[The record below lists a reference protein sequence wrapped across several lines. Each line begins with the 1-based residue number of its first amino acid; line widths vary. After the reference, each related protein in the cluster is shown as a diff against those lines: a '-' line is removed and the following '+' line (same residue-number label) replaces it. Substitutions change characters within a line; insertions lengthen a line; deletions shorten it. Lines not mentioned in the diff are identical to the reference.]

1 MDVWNGT
8 NPSYFVL
15 LGLTDDPTL
24 QLFLFVLFLVFY
36 VITFLANIGIMVTIR
51 ADSHLHTPMYFFI
64 NNLSFLD
71 LCYSTIITPKTLAT
85 FLSVTKRITFVECL
99 MQMYLFG
106 ASVSLECFLLG
117 IMAYD
122 RYVAI
127 CNPLLYMMIMK
138 KRFCRQLVGFAY
150 LGGYLNATIHTSCTF
165 QLPFCKT
172 NKIDHYY
179 CDVPP
184 LLKLSCIDTTMNELV
199 MFIFG
204 GIAEMSS
211 LTIIIVSYSYII
223 SAIWKIHSQ
232 QGRKK
237 AFSTCTSHLVT
248 VSIFYSTIVFMYLR
262 PSSSYAMSQDRIAS
276 VFYTVIIPMLN
287 PLIYSLRNK
296 EVTRA
301 FVKIKKTFIPNLLW
315 YART

>member
-1 MDVWNGT
+1 MSMLNST
-8 NPSYFVL
+8 KPSYFVL
-15 LGLTDDPTL
+15 SGLTDDPKL
-24 QLFLFVLFLVFY
+24 QIFLFSLFLTFYIVTLV
-36 VITFLANIGIMVTIR
+36 ANIGIMVTIR
-51 ADSHLHTPMYFFI
+51 GDSRLQTPMYFFI

-85 FLSVTKRITFVECL
+85 FLSVTKTISFGECI

-127 CNPLLYMMIMK
+127 CNPLLYTIVMK
-138 KRFCRQLVGFAY
+138 KSFCRRLLGLAY
-150 LGGYLNATIHTSCTF
+150 LGGYVNASIHTSCTF
-165 QLPFCKT
+165 QLPFCRN
-172 NKIDHYY
+172 NKIDHFY

-184 LLKLSCIDTTMNELV
+184 LLKLSCVDTTVNELV

-204 GIAEMSS
+204 GLAEISS
-211 LTIIIVSYSYII
+211 LTTIVVSYSYII
-223 SAIWKIHSQ
+223 SSILNINSLK
-232 QGRKK
+232 GRKK
-237 AFSTCTSHLVT
+237 AFSTCTSQLMT
-248 VSIFYSTIVFMYLR
+248 VGLFYSTIVFMYLR

-296 EVTRA
+296 DVTRA
-301 FVKIKKTFIPNLLW
+301 FRTIIEKYRLKLLLL
-315 YART
+315 

>member
-1 MDVWNGT
+1 MEDMRILNST

-15 LGLTDDPTL
+15 SGLSDDP
-24 QLFLFVLFLVFY
+24 QLEILLFVLFLIFY
-36 VITFLANIGIMVTIR
+36 IITLLANIGIMLTISG
-51 ADSHLHTPMYFFI
+51 DSQLHTPMYFFI
-64 NNLSFLD
+64 KNLSFLD

-85 FLSVTKRITFVECL
+85 FLSATKTISLIQCA

-122 RYVAI
+122 RYVAV
-127 CNPLLYMMIMK
+127 CNPLLYMIIMK
-138 KRFCRQLVGFAY
+138 TRFCRQLVGFAY
-150 LGGYLNATIHTSCTF
+150 LGGYLNASIHTSCTF
-165 QLPFCKT
+165 QLPFCRS
-172 NKIDHYY
+172 NKIDHFY

-184 LLKLSCIDTTMNELV
+184 LLKLSCIDTTVNELV

-204 GIAEMSS
+204 GLAEISS
-211 LTIIIVSYSYII
+211 LTTIIVSYSYII
-223 SAIWKIHSQ
+223 STILNINSQ

-237 AFSTCTSHLVT
+237 AFSTCTSHLMT
-248 VSIFYSTIVFMYLR
+248 VGLFYSTIVFMYLR
-262 PSSSYAMSQDRIAS
+262 PSSSYAMSQDKIAS
-276 VFYTVIIPMLN
+276 VFYTVIIPMIN

-301 FVKIKKTFIPNLLW
+301 FIKIRDKYRLKLIL
-315 YART
+315 

>member
-1 MDVWNGT
+1 MGILNAT

-15 LGLTDDPTL
+15 LGLTDDPKLQTL
-24 QLFLFVLFLVFY
+24 LFALFLIFYMVTMLV
-36 VITFLANIGIMVTIR
+36 NIGIMVTINV
-51 ADSHLHTPMYFFI
+51 DSRLHTPMYFFI

-85 FLSVTKRITFVECL
+85 FLSTTKTISFVECIT
-99 MQMYLFG
+99 QMYLFG

-127 CNPLLYMMIMK
+127 CNPLLYMIVMK
-138 KRFCRQLVGFAY
+138 KSYCRQLVGFAY
-150 LGGYLNATIHTSCTF
+150 LGGYLNASIHTSFTF
-165 QLPFCKT
+165 QLPFCKS
-172 NKIDHYY
+172 NRIDHFY

-184 LLKLSCIDTTMNELV
+184 LLKLSCIDTTVNELV

-204 GIAEMSS
+204 GLTEISS
-211 LTIIIVSYSYII
+211 LTTIIVSYSYII
-223 SAIWKIHSQ
+223 STILNINSK

-237 AFSTCTSHLVT
+237 AFSTCTSHLMIVG
-248 VSIFYSTIVFMYLR
+248 IFYSTIVFMYLR

-276 VFYTVIIPMLN
+276 VFYTVIIPMVN

-301 FVKIKKTFIPNLLW
+301 LMRIREKCKLRLLLL
-315 YART
+315 

>member
-1 MDVWNGT
+1 MDVWNST
-8 NPSYFVL
+8 TPSYFVL

-24 QLFLFVLFLVFY
+24 QIFLFVLFLIFY
-36 VITFLANIGIMVTIR
+36 VITLLANIGIMVTIS

-127 CNPLLYMMIMK
+127 CNPLLYMTIIN
-138 KRFCRQLVGFAY
+138 KRFSRQLVAFAY

-165 QLPFCKT
+165 QLPFCKS
-172 NKIDHYY
+172 NKIDHFY

-184 LLKLSCIDTTMNELV
+184 LLKLSCIDTTINELV

-204 GIAEMSS
+204 GFAEISS
-211 LTIIIVSYSYII
+211 LTIIIVSYSNII
-223 SAIWKIHSQ
+223 SAILKIHSQ
-232 QGRKK
+232 RGKKK
-237 AFSTCTSHLVT
+237 AFSTCISHLVT
-248 VSIFYSTIVFMYLR
+248 VSLFYSTIVFMYLR
-262 PSSSYAMSQDRIAS
+262 PSASYAMSQDRVAS

-301 FVKIKKTFIPNLLW
+301 FMKMMEKLKKKYLRF
-315 YART
+315 

>member
-1 MDVWNGT
+1 FLIFYIV
-8 NPSYFVL
+8 
-15 LGLTDDPTL
+15 TL
-24 QLFLFVLFLVFY
+24 
-36 VITFLANIGIMVTIR
+36 LANIGIMITIR
-51 ADSHLHTPMYFFI
+51 GDPKLHTPMYFFI

-71 LCYSTIITPKTLAT
+71 LCYSTVITPKMLDT
-85 FLSVTKRITFVECL
+85 FLSVTKNISFVECI

-127 CNPLLYMMIMK
+127 CNPLLYMIIIK
-138 KRFCRQLVGFAY
+138 KTFCRQLVGFAY
-150 LGGYLNATIHTSCTF
+150 LGGYLNASIHTSYTF
-165 QLPFCKT
+165 QLPFCRS
-172 NKIDHYY
+172 NNIDHFY

-184 LLKLSCIDTTMNELV
+184 LLKLSCTDTTANELV

-204 GIAEMSS
+204 GLTEIAS
-211 LTIIIVSYSYII
+211 LTTIMVSYSYII
-223 SAIWKIHSQ
+223 STILNINSQ

-237 AFSTCTSHLVT
+237 AFSTCTSHLMT
-248 VSIFYSTIVFMYLR
+248 VGIFYSTIVFMYLR
-262 PSSSYAMSQDRIAS
+262 PSSSYAMSQDKIAS

-301 FVKIKKTFIPNLLW
+301 FMKARDKYRFKLLLL
-315 YART
+315 